1 MRLILTIVAAVL
13 DAFDPPFMQ
22 RGLLVGLVLAV
33 PLGLVGTWVVLRAL
47 AFFTHAVGV
56 GTFPGVVVGLGV
68 PAVGPFLG
76 ALAAAGLI
84 TAAVAGVERDERVR
98 GGAVTGLVLST
109 AMAVGAILLTSAFAL
124 STPVDAVLF
133 GSLLAATVD
142 DVERA
147 AVVAVVALVAVL
159 FLSQRLESATFDR
172 AWSASAGARPILT
185 EALLLG
191 LIAATVVVALP
202 IVGSLLVS
210 GLLVLPAATA
220 RLMAGSASTMPL
232 VASALAALEITVGL
246 ALARELDAPPGA
258 VICALAGLGFA
269 GALLVE
275 RALAARG
282 QPS

>member
-1 MRLILTIVAAVL
+1 ML

-22 RGLLVGLVLAV
+22 RGLLVGLMLAV

-68 PAVGPFLG
+68 PAIGPFLG

-84 TAAVAGVERDERVR
+84 TAAVVGVERDERVR

-124 STPVDAVLF
+124 STSVDAVLF
-133 GSLLAATVD
+133 GSLLAATVE

-147 AVVAVVALVAVL
+147 AAVATVALIAVL

-172 AWSASAGARPILT
+172 AWSVSAGARPILT
-185 EALLLG
+185 EALLLA

-220 RLMAGSASTMPL
+220 RLVSGSASTMPPI
-232 VASALAALEITVGL
+232 ASALAALEIAVGL
-246 ALARELDAPPGA
+246 ALARALDAPPGA
-258 VICALAGLGFA
+258 VICALAGLGF
-269 GALLVE
+269 GCALLVG
-275 RALAARG
+275 RALEARP
-282 QPS
+282 QRS